1 MLFHSYRGFKIS
13 VLSQALNVLC
23 CLSIMGMFTPVSNI
37 LRGTED
43 GLAILPVFPVFAS
56 RILKMLQTTGCWVSF
71 DITQLPSN

>member
-13 VLSQALNVLC
+13 VLSQALNVLY

-43 GLAILPVFPVFAS
+43 GLADHSACISCLC
-56 RILKMLQTTGCWVSF
+56 I
-71 DITQLPSN
+71 